1 MTEVFAVL
9 VLLLLLNI
17 VVGLA
22 RVLRGPSAADRML
35 ASEMFS
41 TSAVAILLLLAFI
54 LDSPPLL
61 DVALVLAL
69 LAALAVVTFV
79 GRAWSDLQS
88 RQSESARG
96 MESRESD

>member
-1 MTEVFAVL
+1 MTELFGVL
-9 VLLLLLNI
+9 AALLLLNI

-22 RVLRGPSAADRML
+22 RVLRGPSAVDRML

-41 TSAVAILLLLAFI
+41 TSAVAILLLMAFI
-54 LDSPPLL
+54 LDRRELL

-79 GRAWSDLQS
+79 GRVWSELAAPTSDDDQGGK
-88 RQSESARG
+88 RG
-96 MESRESD
+96 

>member
-1 MTEVFAVL
+1 MTEFLSIL
-9 VLLLLLNI
+9 VLLLLANI

-35 ASEMFS
+35 AAEMFS
-41 TSAVAILLLLAFI
+41 TSAVVILLLLAFI
-54 LDSPPLL
+54 LDAPALL

-79 GRAWSDLQS
+79 GRAWSELEIRD
-88 RQSESARG
+88 G
-96 MESRESD
+96 DGTGGDREP

>member
-1 MTEVFAVL
+1 MTELLSIL
-9 VLLLLLNI
+9 VLLLLANI

-35 ASEMFS
+35 AAEMFS
-41 TSAVAILLLLAFI
+41 TSAVVILLLLAFI
-54 LDSPPLL
+54 LDAPALL

-79 GRAWSDLQS
+79 GRAWSELDV
-88 RQSESARG
+88 RDGEGAG
-96 MESRESD
+96 GDGEP

>member
-1 MTEVFAVL
+1 MTEVFSLL
-9 VLLLLLNI
+9 VLLLLANI
-17 VVGLA
+17 VIGLA

-41 TSAVAILLLLAFI
+41 TSAVVILLLLAFI
-54 LDSPPLL
+54 LDAPALL

-79 GRAWSDLQS
+79 GRAWSGLSAQ
-88 RQSESARG
+88 RKERSEGDPSP
-96 MESRESD
+96 